1 MTWDDQLF
9 ALFDDLE
16 AQAEHAYDLDREVEV
31 ADRAQAEYA
40 SVTLAGRLHAG
51 VGTEVTLQVRGVG
64 VLAGRLGRVAADWC
78 LLEARG
84 REWMVRLSA
93 LASVR
98 GLPGR
103 AVPEEARP
111 VTARLGLG
119 SALRRVADSRAAAQL
134 VLLDGTQVEVR
145 RVVRVGADFLESEVG
160 EERERVVHA
169 FSALAAVQSRD

>member
-1 MTWDDQLF
+1 MTWDEQLF

-16 AQAEHAYDLDREVEV
+16 AQAEHAYDLDREAEV

-40 SVTLAGRLHAG
+40 AVTLAGRLHAG
-51 VGTEVTLQVRGVG
+51 VGAEVTLQVRGVG
-64 VLAGRLGRVAADWC
+64 TLTGRLGRVAADWC

-84 REWMVRLSA
+84 REWIVRLPA
-93 LASVR
+93 VASVR
-98 GLPGR
+98 GLPSR

-119 SALRRVADSRAAAQL
+119 SALRRVADGGGAAHLML
-134 VLLDGTQVEVR
+134 VDGSQVEVR

-160 EERERVVHA
+160 EGRERVLHS
-169 FSALAAVQSRD
+169 FTALAALQSRD